1 MEEEEVQLVV
11 EAVVVAEDM
20 VRVHVTYAYYST
32 LKEVEEQH
40 LLKLEVLELAQ
51 EKKLILVSEEMAY
64 DKVPRA

>member
-1 MEEEEVQLVV
+1 MEEEEVRLVV

-20 VRVHVTYAYYST
+20 VRVHVTYAYYSK